1 MCKSKAV
8 LFVCLMGVLVFLYS
22 CTQSQVLPLKSHP
35 STDAEDGWRDLF
47 AKDLSNCVYKPGGWV
62 VEKGV
67 LCSKGDGDIWTKE
80 KFADFILDLEFKTA
94 KGANSGIFLRIGPD
108 VIHDGYHLSGGIEV
122 QVFDSYGWPDVP
134 KEQRTDRSLICGLVF
149 IDPKLGFVGSPG
161 HAYFAPTRNMVNK
174 PGQWNRYTITCKG
187 SKIYVVLN
195 GKQVNC
201 LDLYW
206 WAEGHKNPNDGKYPK
221 KYKVEDMPQA
231 GHIGLQYHGQP
242 VVCYRN
248 IKIRTLQD

>member
-1 MCKSKAV
+1 MCKAKAV
-8 LFVCLMGVLVFLYS
+8 LLVCLVGVLAFLSS
-22 CTQSQVLPLKSHP
+22 CAKPQVLPLKSHP
-35 STDAEDGWRDLF
+35 STDADDGWRDLF
-47 AKDLSNCVYKPGGWV
+47 AEDLSNGVYKPGGWV
-62 VEKGV
+62 MEKGV
-67 LCSKGDGDIWTKE
+67 LCCKGGGDIWTKE

-94 KGANSGIFLRIGPD
+94 KGANSGIFLRLGPED
-108 VIHDGYHLSGGIEV
+108 VSHNSYRRSSGIEL
-122 QVFDSYGWPDVP
+122 QVSDSYGWPDVP
-134 KEQRTDRSLICGLVF
+134 KEQRTNRSLMCGLVF
-149 IDPKLGFVGSPG
+149 IDPKLGFKGSPG

-187 SKIYVVLN
+187 SKLYVVLN
-195 GKQVNC
+195 GEQINN

-221 KYKVEDMPQA
+221 KYKVEDMPLA

-248 IKIRTLQD
+248 IKIKTL